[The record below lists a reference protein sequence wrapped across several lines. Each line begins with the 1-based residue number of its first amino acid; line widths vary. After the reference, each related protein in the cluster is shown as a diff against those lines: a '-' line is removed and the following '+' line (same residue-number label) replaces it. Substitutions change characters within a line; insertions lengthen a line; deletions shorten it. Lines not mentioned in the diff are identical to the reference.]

1 MKKSDKNG
9 DSTLKKSEEK
19 EHDEAKN
26 PLSDETSVAD
36 SDSIEEKVSEIS
48 EKEEK

>member
-1 MKKSDKNG
+1 MTE
-9 DSTLKKSEEK
+9 DSAVKKSEEK
-19 EHDEAKN
+19 SEDESKN
-26 PLSDETSVAD
+26 PLSDEGDEASVAN